1 MKIKLQFSVALML
14 ATAAI
19 SHAALAAPES
29 TGQERPSVASLL
41 EEALRLTGGDPY
53 LAITR
58 NLQCHMPG
66 PDGVPID
73 STTNSTPRPVQPT
86 KVFDNLYYIGS
97 SRTGSWL
104 FTTPDGYI
112 MIDAMYGDSPETVT
126 VPGMLALG
134 LDPAKL
140 KYILITHAGPD
151 YAGGAKYFPEKHG
164 TRVLMSRQDWDAM
177 LNPAPGSWVLNNRA
191 PADRPASQRA
201 WVGPP
206 HFDLVGHDGDS
217 LTLGGLTL
225 KMYFTPRISTGGG
238 LSFIA
243 PVTDRGEPHIWAT
256 YGNTGLSDSP
266 AGRQLYRESVQR
278 FMGVME
284 EAGVDTIIAATP

>member
-86 KVFDNLYYIGS
+86 KVFDNSITSAVHGP
-97 SRTGSWL
+97 GV
-104 FTTPDGYI
+104 GC
-112 MIDAMYGDSPETVT
+112 SP
-126 VPGMLALG
+126 
-134 LDPAKL
+134 
-140 KYILITHAGPD
+140 
-151 YAGGAKYFPEKHG
+151 
-164 TRVLMSRQDWDAM
+164 
-177 LNPAPGSWVLNNRA
+177 
-191 PADRPASQRA
+191 RP
-201 WVGPP
+201 
-206 HFDLVGHDGDS
+206 
-217 LTLGGLTL
+217 T
-225 KMYFTPRISTGGG
+225 
-238 LSFIA
+238 
-243 PVTDRGEPHIWAT
+243 AT
-256 YGNTGLSDSP
+256 S
-266 AGRQLYRESVQR
+266 
-278 FMGVME
+278 
-284 EAGVDTIIAATP
+284 